1 MSKGIEPI
9 KKTKSVV
16 LGFDI
21 SSSIIGITALEV
33 ETGRCVFVEPIVL
46 NDNDDLEDIIDKAEY
61 FEKKLDELLSKYSV
75 EVKEIGFENFA
86 QKFSKGGS
94 SIHTILTLARFNGL
108 VDFLI
113 WKKFGIK
120 SKKLNVLSIR
130 KKAGIITD
138 KKIGDIKIQIL
149 EQVMKNL
156 EKENFAP
163 WIYTY
168 PTRGKNKGKPV
179 PHKCNYDMADS
190 WVVAKATWL
199 GYRADAR

>member
-1 MSKGIEPI
+1 MSKGREAI
-9 KKTKSVV
+9 KKVKPVV

-21 SSSIIGITALEV
+21 SSSIIGITAIEV
-33 ETGRCVFVEPIVL
+33 ETGRCVFVEPIIIAG
-46 NDNDDLEDIIDKAEY
+46 NEELEDIIDKAEF
-61 FEKKLDELLSKYSV
+61 FEQKLDELLNKYSV
-75 EVKEIGFENFA
+75 EVKDIGFENFA

-130 KKAGIITD
+130 KKTGIATD
-138 KKIGDIKIQIL
+138 KKIGDIKEQIL
-149 EQVMKNL
+149 KQVMSIL

-168 PTRGKNKGKPV
+168 PTRGKNKGKPT
-179 PHKCNYDMADS
+179 PHKCNFDMADS

-199 GYRADAR
+199 AYRTDA